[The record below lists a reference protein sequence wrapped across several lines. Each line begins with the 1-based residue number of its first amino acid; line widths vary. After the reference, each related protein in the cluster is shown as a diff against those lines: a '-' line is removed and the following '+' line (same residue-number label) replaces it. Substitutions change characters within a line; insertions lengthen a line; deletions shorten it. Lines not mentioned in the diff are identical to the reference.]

1 MTYQVVFYRTE
12 SGSEP
17 VREWLTGL
25 GRDDRRAIAA
35 DIKTLQWGLP
45 LGMNLARK
53 VDRRMWEL
61 RCQLDAR
68 VARILFVR
76 KGDQIVLMHGVARL
90 EEYHRRAP
98 KPQRGRDSE
107 EPGHQAAGS

>member
-1 MTYQVVFYRTE
+1 MSYRVVFYRTD

-17 VREWLTGL
+17 VREWLAGL
-25 GRDDRRAIAA
+25 GKEDRRSIAA

-45 LGMNLARK
+45 LGMKLARR

-68 VARILFVR
+68 VARILFVQ

-90 EEYHRRAP
+90 ENHQRRSKHAATMTGSGHRT
-98 KPQRGRDSE
+98 
-107 EPGHQAAGS
+107 AGA